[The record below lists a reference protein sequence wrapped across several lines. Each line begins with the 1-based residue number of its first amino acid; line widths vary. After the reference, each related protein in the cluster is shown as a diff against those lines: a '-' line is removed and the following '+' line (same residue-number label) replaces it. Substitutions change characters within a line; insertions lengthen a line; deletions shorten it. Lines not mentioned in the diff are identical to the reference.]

1 MVKYIVHSKKIT
13 FEIVSYI
20 IKKEVKRLYKAFRF
34 RIYPTKKQ
42 IILINKTFG
51 CCRFVFNHF
60 LAKWNEAY
68 EQTGKGLTYNL
79 CAKQLTQ
86 LKKELTWLKEVDST
100 SLIYAL
106 KHLDDAFKRFFKKQN
121 DRPRFKS
128 KKNPV
133 QSYTSQYVNQN
144 IKVEGNKIKL
154 PKLGWVKF
162 AGSREIEGRIVNVTV
177 RRNSTG
183 KYFISVLCEFE
194 PKSLPKVDKA
204 IGIDLGL
211 KHFLVDS
218 NGNKENPL
226 RVFRKYEK
234 KLSRWQRIMSR
245 RQHGGSNW
253 NKARLKVAKIH
264 EKIVNARRD
273 FLHKLSTKLIHENQ
287 VICLEDLNVE
297 GMLQNHKLS
306 KSISDASW
314 SEFVSMLRYKAEW
327 YGRTIVT
334 VGKTFPSSQLC
345 SCCGLRNKEV
355 KNLNLREW
363 TCPNCG
369 EHHDRDVNAAKNI
382 LNEGLRLLAAGTAV

>member
-1 MVKYIVHSKKIT
+1 M
-13 FEIVSYI
+13 
-20 IKKEVKRLYKAFRF
+20 KEVKRLYKAFKF

-42 IILINKTFG
+42 ITLINKTFG
-51 CCRFVFNHF
+51 CCRFVFNYF
-60 LAKWNEAY
+60 LAQWNEAY

-79 CAKQLTQ
+79 CSKQLTQ

-100 SLIYAL
+100 SLQNAL

-133 QSYTSQYVNQN
+133 QSYTSQCNYSKKGKPT
-144 IKVEGNKIKL
+144 IEIVENRIKL

-162 AGSREIEGRIVNVTV
+162 AKSREIEGRIVNVTV